1 MMLPIVQ
8 FSTKLRMGCRYGI
21 SAGIKLVIALMI
33 SVTRKSLYAPS
44 MILWTV
50 TPSSR
55 SYSS

>member
-33 SVTRKSLYAPS
+33 SVTKKSL
-44 MILWTV
+44 
-50 TPSSR
+50 
-55 SYSS
+55 